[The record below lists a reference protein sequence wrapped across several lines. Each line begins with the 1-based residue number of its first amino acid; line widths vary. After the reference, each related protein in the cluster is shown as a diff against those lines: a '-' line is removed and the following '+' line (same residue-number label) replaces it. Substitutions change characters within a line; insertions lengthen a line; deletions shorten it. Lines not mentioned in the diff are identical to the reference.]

1 MTPPI
6 VPQRYRDEKSFD
18 FHKFQA
24 DAEAA
29 LIAITAIGY
38 TTRKLAA
45 KKKPFK
51 KKPPSKRKHGAF
63 YASALELL
71 KDEKILSMLCTALK
85 GFAGGLKDLLLVI
98 LGALV
103 PEYLHGTIQKV
114 SLHP

>member
-6 VPQRYRDEKSFD
+6 VPQRYGDEKSFD

-29 LIAITAIGY
+29 LIAITAYRY

-45 KKKPFK
+45 KKPFK